1 MVSRVAYGVVSVAR
15 KAGGRS
21 EARAIPDGGAEGLF
35 AGIVDRIFE
44 DPARSGGLMVVAMT
58 ATAIICNA
66 MFLQNAHRPAPLF
79 QARPVA
85 NTVPAAVPIPKPA
98 PNFRDAPDAAPAVQP
113 APRAAVPAA
122 PPLPRPSPA
131 AKPAPAAAVSP
142 APVPAQIQAAADSVT
157 LVTEIQ
163 RGLARLGIYTGT
175 IDGRTGART
184 SAAIAKY
191 EEAAGLKPTGQPTPA
206 LLYALQH
213 PTAAPIPDTAAPAA
227 DPIATE
233 LDHAAQRRAAAIAA
247 AARAAGQAQAAQT
260 QTVATA
266 VAPSAA
272 LSAST
277 GQQAKL
283 ASEYR
288 TVQMALN
295 RIGYG
300 PVPVDGTANKATI
313 DAIRGFELDN
323 GLPVSGEPSPALT
336 SRLTAIGAI
345 KSN

>member
-1 MVSRVAYGVVSVAR
+1 MAR

-21 EARAIPDGGAEGLF
+21 GAQAISGEGAEGLL

-66 MFLQNAHRPAPLF
+66 MFLQNTHRPAPLF
-79 QARPVA
+79 PTRPQA
-85 NTVPAAVPIPKPA
+85 NTAPAAVPIPTPA
-98 PNFRDAPDAAPAVQP
+98 PNFRAVPDAAPAAQP
-113 APRAAVPAA
+113 VARVAAPQPAA
-122 PPLPRPSPA
+122 PPLPHLSPA
-131 AKPAPAAAVSP
+131 AKPAPVAAVSP
-142 APVPAQIQAAADSVT
+142 VPAQAPAAADPSVT

-175 IDGRTGART
+175 IDGKTNART

-191 EEAAGLKPTGQPTPA
+191 EEAAGLKRTGQPTPA

-213 PTAAPIPDTAAPAA
+213 PSAAPLPDATASAA

-233 LDHAAQRRAAAIAA
+233 LDQAAQQRAATIAA
-247 AARAAGQAQAAQT
+247 AKAAASTPAPMAHARTTQT
-260 QTVATA
+260 QAVPAAAAT
-266 VAPSAA
+266 
-272 LSAST
+272 AST

-283 ASEYR
+283 AGEYR